1 MHGYDDYGMSGW
13 MWVWGAALVIGV
25 LVLIGGLV
33 WAIVATSADRRNQ
46 PSVTPAAGSAM
57 ARQILD
63 ERYARGELD
72 TQEYR
77 ERMQTLGGRAV
88 ILHPGQPAGR

>member
-1 MHGYDDYGMSGW
+1 MYGYDGYGMSGW
-13 MWVWGAALVIGV
+13 MWVWGAALIIGV
-25 LVLIGGLV
+25 LTLIGGLV
-33 WAIVATSADRRNQ
+33 WAIVATAAHRRA
-46 PSVTPAAGSAM
+46 PRAGPAGPAPAPAP

-77 ERMQTLGGRAV
+77 ERLQVLGG
-88 ILHPGQPAGR
+88 

>member
-1 MHGYDDYGMSGW
+1 MMYGYDDGYGMSGW
-13 MWVWGAALVIGV
+13 MWVWGAALIIGV
-25 LVLIGGLV
+25 LALIGGLV
-33 WAIVATSADRRNQ
+33 WAIVSTTAPRRAPQ
-46 PSVTPAAGSAM
+46 AGAGGSSLAP

-77 ERMQTLGGRAV
+77 ERVAALGG
-88 ILHPGQPAGR
+88 

>member
-1 MHGYDDYGMSGW
+1 MYGYGDYGMSGW

-25 LVLIGGLV
+25 LTLVAGLV
-33 WAIVATSADRRNQ
+33 WAVVATTHRRTPGAPADGVGPDLARR
-46 PSVTPAAGSAM
+46 
-57 ARQILD
+57 ILD

-77 ERMQTLGGRAV
+77 ERAQTL
-88 ILHPGQPAGR
+88 AG

>member
-1 MHGYDDYGMSGW
+1 MYGYDGYGMGGW
-13 MWVWGAALVIGV
+13 MWVWGAALIIGV

-33 WAIVATSADRRNQ
+33 WAIVATTAHRRAPQ
-46 PSVTPAAGSAM
+46 AGAAEPAP

-77 ERMQTLGGRAV
+77 ERVQALGG
-88 ILHPGQPAGR
+88 

>member
-1 MHGYDDYGMSGW
+1 MMYGFDGDGMSGW
-13 MWVWGAALVIGV
+13 MWLWGAALVIGV

-33 WAIVATSADRRNQ
+33 WAIVVTTAHRRAPQ
-46 PSVTPAAGSAM
+46 AGDAGPAP

-77 ERMQTLGGRAV
+77 ERVAALGG
-88 ILHPGQPAGR
+88 